1 MGEQIKQKVHSPEKV
16 KDTSSKSHKTS
27 PFKSSS
33 KHVQRSN
40 SVSEN
45 SDVMPQLE
53 PQIQSHLPLKNSVSK
68 DESSKSYKKIK
79 FSKDEK
85 KSQKSIKEF
94 FNNKSTVY
102 DNFSSSQKM
111 KGPLS
116 LSRDSK

>member
-1 MGEQIKQKVHSPEKV
+1 MGSDDDEDAKNLKLRKRELCHSVSSKEQIKQKVHSSEKV
-16 KDTSSKSHKTS
+16 KDTSKSHKTS

-33 KHVQRSN
+33 KHVERSN

-53 PQIQSHLPLKNSVSK
+53 PQIQSPLKNSVSK

-85 KSQKSIKEF
+85 KS
-94 FNNKSTVY
+94 
-102 DNFSSSQKM
+102 
-111 KGPLS
+111 
-116 LSRDSK
+116 